1 MGLTL
6 EERNELKE
14 IEASNCVQEFR
25 AHMEKPAPRVRSAL
39 CKQCGKH
46 VFPVKERSDDSG
58 AWKYA

>member
-25 AHMEKPAPRVRSAL
+25 AHMEKPAPLVRNTL